1 MNIILSFRLFRQFR
15 PLCYSIHLEPYHNLR
30 YKPKSTKKVKIM
42 LSEPSVPCS
51 EFRVQGLQPMDLVYD
66 IFFNPEP

>member
-1 MNIILSFRLFRQFR
+1 
-15 PLCYSIHLEPYHNLR
+15 
-30 YKPKSTKKVKIM
+30 M

-66 IFFNPEP
+66 IFFNPEPWTLNRSTPVLT